1 MPTPQA
7 VQNQTRWTSL
17 SNVLVYFCA
26 IFHLFRRKNVQIIIW
41 IIATL
46 VFLIIFYLLGVQFY
60 QLGLKL
66 KEKYSITYRLYLIFW
81 ILIGAMVAIGLT
93 IGAQDGLK
101 SYQHNKKQE
110 ELSLILELDKTTVWS
125 GQQISNREKLD
136 KFREAADQDN
146 ISDNIAYNM
155 ILTSKTY
162 SNNIEIAK
170 SKGFTDKDVAS
181 AMGLYLSYD
190 YKPPELGTMDDLHQL
205 MQDDPR

>member
-1 MPTPQA
+1 M
-7 VQNQTRWTSL
+7 
-17 SNVLVYFCA
+17 
-26 IFHLFRRKNVQIIIW
+26 
-41 IIATL
+41 
-46 VFLIIFYLLGVQFY
+46 
-60 QLGLKL
+60 
-66 KEKYSITYRLYLIFW
+66 
-81 ILIGAMVAIGLT
+81 IGAMVAIGLT

-162 SNNIEIAK
+162 SNNVEIAK